1 MKLNHIFA
9 IIAIALLSASCQD
22 FLNLSDPN
30 AVTTGNYYQNETDM
44 QNSLN
49 GAYAVLKEGNF
60 MGSSN
65 PYFEECKARML
76 TYPDTGVNAGE
87 NASFDN
93 CTVVPSNQFVLSRWN
108 TIYKCIDRVNVLLKH
123 LDDITYTNA
132 SVRNNIEGEARFI
145 RALCYY
151 TLVCDWGDVPVVL
164 AKLES
169 LAEVKAANFRKPK
182 ADVYQAIYDDC
193 EWVIS
198 NSSLP
203 DLQGKAGVGHASK
216 VAAQAL
222 YGKALLQKATDADF
236 ASEKS
241 SLCSK
246 AISQLT
252 AAWNKKPFG
261 DFTTVDVTEIWD
273 VANQA
278 SAKENIFQLD
288 FVGGSNA
295 ANSSYNTSFRTSN
308 IDDASKEVN
317 AKKSA
322 GGFFMSVPKAESIW
336 NEAGDKRFDILMGKG
351 KTSGGLT
358 GYYTVKYKDLD
369 ASGYYGCNNVVLRY
383 ADVAMMLAEAN
394 YHNGNATEAVKWV
407 NMVRNRAGLANTTA
421 TSGTALRD
429 VIYKERQREFAY
441 EFKAWTDLKRGYNA
455 SEITSIMKAD
465 GATEFDNADL
475 LLPIPHAQWLLNP
488 EGLYQNPGYKD

>member
-1 MKLNHIFA
+1 MKLYNIFA
-9 IIAIALLSASCQD
+9 IIAVAVLSTACQD

-30 AVTTGNYYQNETDM
+30 AVTTGNYYQNETDI
-44 QNSLN
+44 QSSLN

-93 CTVVPSNQFVLSRWN
+93 CTVVPSNQYVLGRWN
-108 TIYKCIDRVNVLLKH
+108 TIYKCIDRVNVVLKH
-123 LDDITYTNA
+123 LDDITYANQA
-132 SVRNNIEGEARFI
+132 VRNGFEGEARFI

-164 AKLES
+164 SKLES
-169 LAEVKAANFRKPK
+169 LNDVKAANVRKPK
-182 ADVYQAIYDDC
+182 EEVYQAIFDDC
-193 EWVIS
+193 DWVIT
-198 NSSLP
+198 NSGLP
-203 DLQGKAGVGHASK
+203 DLQGKAGCGRASK
-216 VAAQAL
+216 VAAMTL

-236 ASEKS
+236 SAQKS
-241 SLCSK
+241 ALCTQ
-246 AISQLT
+246 AITQLT
-252 AAWNKKPFG
+252 SAWNKKPFS
-261 DFTTVDVTEIWD
+261 DFTTLDVTEIWD
-273 VANQA
+273 VAKQA
-278 SAKENIFQLD
+278 EAKEGIFQLD

-295 ANSSYNTSFRTSN
+295 ANSSYNTSFRTNS
-308 IDDASKEVN
+308 IEDSSKEVN

-322 GGFFMSVPKAESIW
+322 GSFFMSVPKAESIW
-336 NEAGDKRFDILMGKG
+336 SEAGDKRFDILMGRG
-351 KTSGGLT
+351 DRTGLT

-383 ADVAMMLAEAN
+383 ADVVMMLAEAN
-394 YHNGNATEAVKWV
+394 YHGGNASEAVKWV
-407 NMVRNRAGLANTTA
+407 NMIRKRAGLGNTTA

-441 EFKAWTDLKRGYNA
+441 EFKAWTDLKRGYSA
-455 SEITSIMKAD
+455 AEIKSIMAAD
-465 GATEFDNADL
+465 GATEYDNTDL
-475 LLPIPHAQWLLNP
+475 LLPIPHTQYLLNP
-488 EGLYQNPGYKD
+488 EGLYQNPGYVD